1 MAVFYFTFDAN
12 MRTCADIKSKIIKI
26 DAILD
31 SLFETALSS
40 VANGDTVEYTLDT
53 GQSKIH
59 KVFATTASVT
69 QAIKDYETLRAMYA
83 QKLTSRVVRLVDSKS
98 LPNYGNTN

>member
-1 MAVFYFTFDAN
+1 MAILYFSFDAN
-12 MRTCADIKSKIIKI
+12 LRSCTDIKSKIAKI

-31 SLFETALSS
+31 SLFDTALSS

-59 KVFATTASVT
+59 KVFATTSSVT
-69 QAIKDYETLRAMYA
+69 QAIKDYETLRTMYV
-83 QKLTSRVVRLVDSKS
+83 QKLSSRVVRLVDSKS